1 MDPWRVSHFKS
12 KKFREAFPGA
22 DEYLEAILHTFPHV
36 VPDPIL
42 PGASE
47 YMRKLSF
54 EITEALAKRK
64 SPKEALDS
72 AAVEWDKITDRRGRD
87 KQKAL
92 WSEKLAE
99 MKSVGIEYHPE
110 WAAKAK

>member
-1 MDPWRVSHFKS
+1 MDPWRNSHFKS
-12 KKFREAFPGA
+12 EKFRKAFPGA
-22 DEYLEAILHTFPHV
+22 DEYLDAMLKTFPTV

-54 EITEALAKRK
+54 EITEVLAKRK

-72 AAVEWDKITDRRGRD
+72 AAEWDKITDRRGRD

-92 WSEKLAE
+92 WGEKISE
-99 MKSVGIEYHPE
+99 MKSVGIEYQPD
-110 WAAKAK
+110 WAVKAK